1 MLNVLIILIND
12 MFFMFLYY
20 LEENLFNKIWICL
33 DVVDLI
39 CNI

>member
-20 LEENLFNKIWICL
+20 LEENLFNKKWIYL

-39 CNI
+39 CSI